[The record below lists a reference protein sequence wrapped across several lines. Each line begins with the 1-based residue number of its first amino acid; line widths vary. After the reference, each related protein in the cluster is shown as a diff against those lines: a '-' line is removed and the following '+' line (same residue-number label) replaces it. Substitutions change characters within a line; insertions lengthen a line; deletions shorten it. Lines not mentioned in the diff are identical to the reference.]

1 VQLLPTGHEV
11 RDVER
16 LLIYGNIIG
25 SLVYGWQQQS
35 VWLLVPFASFGI
47 FVLIQDRQLRLRIGP
62 RHWPSEGF
70 ARFSMGTNLFVMFW
84 NTLLNGVVFAVAGTA
99 RSLVGL

>member
-1 VQLLPTGHEV
+1 M

-25 SLVYGWQQQS
+25 SLIYGWQQQAL
-35 VWLLVPFASFGI
+35 WLAVPLASFAA
-47 FVLIQDRQLRLRIGP
+47 FVIVQDRQLRLRIGP

-70 ARFSMGTNLFVMFW
+70 ARFTMGTNLFVMVW
-84 NTLLNGVVFAVAGTA
+84 NTLLATILFAAAGAA
-99 RSLVGL
+99 RSLAGL

>member
-1 VQLLPTGHEV
+1 M

-25 SLVYGWQQQS
+25 SVIYGWHQQS
-35 VWLLVPFASFGI
+35 LWLAVPFVSFAA
-47 FVLIQDRQLRLRIGP
+47 FVIIQDRQLRLRIGP

-70 ARFSMGTNLFVMFW
+70 ARFSMGTNLFVMVW
-84 NTLLNGVVFAVAGTA
+84 NTFLNVVLFAGAGAA
-99 RSLVGL
+99 RSVVGL

>member
-1 VQLLPTGHEV
+1 M

-25 SLVYGWQQQS
+25 SLIYGWLQQAP
-35 VWLLVPFASFGI
+35 WLTVPFASFAV
-47 FVLIQDRQLRLRIGP
+47 FVIVQDRLLRLRIGP

-70 ARFSMGTNLFVMFW
+70 ARFSMGTDLFLMA
-84 NTLLNGVVFAVAGTA
+84 LNVFLDTIIFAAAGA
-99 RSLVGL
+99 LRSLVGL

>member
-1 VQLLPTGHEV
+1 M

-25 SLVYGWQQQS
+25 SLIYGWQQQAL
-35 VWLLVPFASFGI
+35 WLAVPLISFAA
-47 FVLIQDRQLRLRIGP
+47 FVIIQDRQLRLRIGP

-70 ARFSMGTNLFVMFW
+70 ARFSMGTNLFVMVW
-84 NTLLNGVVFAVAGTA
+84 NALLNATLFAAAGTA
-99 RSLVGL
+99 RSLAGL